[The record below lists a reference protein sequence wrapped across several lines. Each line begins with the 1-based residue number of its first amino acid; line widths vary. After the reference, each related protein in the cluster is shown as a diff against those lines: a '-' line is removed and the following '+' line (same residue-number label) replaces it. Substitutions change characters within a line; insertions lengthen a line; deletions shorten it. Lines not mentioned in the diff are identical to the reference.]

1 MQVENKDVIYYSDGC
16 KRCHISGGGGALT
29 AVDYK
34 EGEPTTSKWTTPHL
48 SLVKGVTEA
57 FICNLAC

>member
-1 MQVENKDVIYYSDGC
+1 MEKKDVMYYSDGC

-48 SLVKGVTEA
+48 SLVKGVT
-57 FICNLAC
+57 